1 MINGLTVKVCG
12 MRSPDNIRRVEALG
26 CVDIMGFIFYDK
38 SPRYVECVTEYFP
51 QSCKRAGVFV
61 NEEVEQI
68 FDTYHKFDLDYVQLH
83 GTESAEFCARLTDRG
98 IKVIKLFS
106 IESER
111 DLEVTHKYEGC
122 CSLFLFDTKSALP
135 GGSGMVF
142 DWNVLEDYEGDT
154 PFFLSGGI
162 GLENVDRL
170 RDFRHEKWCGIDL
183 NSRFE
188 TSPAMKD
195 VSRLARFF
203 MKLSNN
209 TITYE

>member
-1 MINGLTVKVCG
+1 
-12 MRSPDNIRRVEALG
+12 MRSTDNIRRVEALG
-26 CVDIMGFIFYDK
+26 CVDIMGFIFYHK
-38 SPRYVECVTEYFP
+38 SLRYVASVPGYLP
-51 QSCKRAGVFV
+51 QSCKKAGVFV
-61 NEEVEQI
+61 NEEVERILEVCQR
-68 FDTYHKFDLDYVQLH
+68 FQLDYVQLH
-83 GTESAEFCARLTDRG
+83 GTESADCCARLFDRG
-98 IKVIKLFS
+98 VQVIKTFS
-106 IESER
+106 IESAL
-111 DLEVTHKYEGC
+111 DLEVTRRYEGL
-122 CSLFLFDTKSALP
+122 CSYFLFDTKSELP
-135 GGSGMVF
+135 GGSGKVF
-142 DWNVLEDYEGDT
+142 DWSIMEDYEGDT
-154 PFFLSGGI
+154 KFFLSGGI